1 MKQDFLCFIQSPPP
15 FLHSLTFSLGP
26 SSESKKEAVLR
37 DKSKEQLCCSQN
49 CFYPLITVDVWLS
62 PPLFVAGP
70 VESIS

>member
-1 MKQDFLCFIQSPPP
+1 MKQDFLCFIQNPAP
-15 FLHSLTFSLGP
+15 FLHSPTFSIGL

-49 CFYPLITVDVWLS
+49 YFSPLITMDFWLS